1 VNSTAPNLRRNITL
15 ALMVVVFALSYIDRL
30 VFSVFQKQ
38 IGEDLHLSDTALGWI
53 SGTTFAV
60 FYILAAF
67 PIARYSDRGD
77 RRLVIAL
84 CVGVWS
90 LATAACSLAMN
101 GVQMALIR
109 IGLAAGEGGAGPAAQ
124 SLLIG
129 IFPKERR
136 TLVISSLLA
145 ASAIG
150 LGLGGVIAGQLS
162 RAFQWRTVFVIVGL
176 PGLLVALSVWLLA
189 VEPRRDASVAE
200 EQAEPQRPFLAV
212 LREIVTLPS
221 LRWAALAIIS
231 ISATGFPFLIW
242 SHDFYQTIHHM
253 DPHQSGN
260 ALFVPITGGLV
271 LGNLLAGWLGDRSG
285 AGNPSFLGRLAAI
298 GVLIAF
304 PFGIGVSQ
312 ANTTTLSLVSFF
324 IFHIFITLHLGPLQA
339 LSFAQIPVTSRAVL
353 GACFNTIITLCG
365 IGIGTFLLGAV
376 SSHFKAEY
384 GDMSL
389 RYAYLVMTFPMLI
402 GAGAALMAARTAT
415 PIEGQA

>member
-1 VNSTAPNLRRNITL
+1 MNPASNLRRNVTL
-15 ALMVVVFALSYIDRL
+15 GLVVVVGALSYIDRL

-38 IGEDLHLSDTALGWI
+38 IGEELRLSDTEIGWI

-60 FYILAAF
+60 FYILAAY
-67 PIARYSDRGD
+67 PIARYADRGD
-77 RRLVIAL
+77 RRMVIAL
-84 CVGVWS
+84 SVAVWS

-124 SLLIG
+124 SLLLG

-136 TLVISSLLA
+136 TLVISCMLA
-145 ASAIG
+145 ASAVG

-162 RAFQWRTVFVIVGL
+162 RAFDWRMVFVIVGL
-176 PGLLVALSVWLLA
+176 PGLLVALAVWLLA
-189 VEPRRDASVAE
+189 VEPRRDGGAAVE
-200 EQAEPQRPFLAV
+200 VPEPQQPFLSVIRQIAS
-212 LREIVTLPS
+212 LPS

-271 LGNLLAGWLGDRSG
+271 LGNLLAGWLGDRFG
-285 AGNPSFLGRLAAI
+285 AGNPRFLGRLAAI
-298 GVLIAF
+298 GVLVAF
-304 PFGIGVSQ
+304 PFGLAV
-312 ANTTTLSLVSFF
+312 ALAPTTLLSLAAFF
-324 IFHIFITLHLGPLQA
+324 VFHVFITLHLGPLQA
-339 LSFAQIPVTSRAVL
+339 LSFSQIPVTSRAML
-353 GACFNTIITLCG
+353 GATINTIITLCG

-376 SSHFKAEY
+376 STHFKSEY
-384 GDMSL
+384 GDLSL
-389 RYAYLVMTFPMLI
+389 RYAYVVMAFPMLL
-402 GAGAALMAARTAT
+402 GALAALMAARTAR